1 MGSGSGDRIEKKPS
15 IWLRAQH
22 IGCRWSAKLGAQSGG
37 GTAGAERFA
46 GLLVL
51 VKVAVLDF
59 WTRCF
64 WKKRPKFV
72 ATLSSGDLSA
82 LRFGT

>member
-1 MGSGSGDRIEKKPS
+1 MKKPS
-15 IWLRAQH
+15 ILLRAQH

-46 GLLVL
+46 GLVVL
-51 VKVAVLDF
+51 VRVEVLDF
-59 WTRCF
+59 WTRGF
-64 WKKRPKFV
+64 WKKCPKFV
-72 ATLSSGDLSA
+72 EMLSSRDLSA